1 MQKVV
6 KIFVN
11 LLTLSRIFFSVALIF
26 IGNVLSSIEFLIFVA
41 VFFLTDQID
50 GFLARK
56 YHVQTLFGAIMD
68 TLADKILCITL
79 LTFLIDIGDK
89 IKFGILLLIGEI
101 IILLINTFA
110 TFLGRKTMVNMTGK
124 VKMWLLSVSI
134 VIGYLVKFN
143 YVDMILFCISS
154 SITFVIQLIVAVSYF
169 KYIIGQKTVKKVND
183 FKVDI
188 KNLFNTDYYLKNYS

>member
-11 LLTLSRIFFSVALIF
+11 LLTLSRIFFSIALIF
-26 IGNVLSSIEFLIFVA
+26 IGNVLSSFEFLIFVA
-41 VFFLTDQID
+41 LFFLTDQID
-50 GFLARK
+50 GFFARK
-56 YHVQTLFGAIMD
+56 YRVQTLFGAIMD

-79 LTFLIDIGDK
+79 LTFLIEVGDK
-89 IKFGILLLIGEI
+89 VKFGLLLLIGEI
-101 IILLINTFA
+101 LILLINTVA
-110 TFLGRKTMVNMTGK
+110 TFLGRKTMVSMTGK
-124 VKMWLLSVSI
+124 IKMWLLSVSI

-143 YVDMILFCISS
+143 YIDISLFSISS
-154 SITFVIQLIVAVSYF
+154 SITFVVQLFVAISYF

-183 FKVDI
+183 FKLDI